1 MQLDK
6 LGFEKT
12 HVLKVEN
19 GTARFEAIT
28 TSQLSKNNT

>member
-19 GTARFEAIT
+19 GTAGGR
-28 TSQLSKNNT
+28 LSPIP